1 MEFDLKNYYFNN
13 TMFLETLTA
22 KTRASLS
29 LATTE
34 KKFKAGKVI
43 YREGKTPRGVYFI
56 KKGKV
61 KIFQSN
67 QDGRKQIMYI
77 YTPGDIFG
85 YRPIIS
91 DSVHPVTAATLED
104 STFGFIS
111 APTFKKILSSN
122 PELTKAL
129 LVSLSHEFTVWV
141 NNVSVFARYPVKS
154 RVALALL
161 ILREKYKEKGR
172 YPEINL
178 SRTDLASYVG
188 SVKETVVRTLQD
200 FRNANLIL
208 TTGRKIKILKP
219 DVLMGIA
226 NFY

>member
-1 MEFDLKNYYFNN
+1 MEFNIKNYYFNN
-13 TMFLETLTA
+13 SAILDSLTP
-22 KTRASLS
+22 KTRNSLS
-29 LATTE
+29 SIATV
-34 KKFKAGKVI
+34 KKFRAGKVI

-61 KIFQSN
+61 KIYQSN

-91 DSVHPVTAATLED
+91 NSIHPVTAATLED
-104 STFGFIS
+104 CTFNYIS
-111 APTFKKILSSN
+111 ATAFRKILSENS
-122 PELTKAL
+122 ELSRAL
-129 LVSLSHEFTVWV
+129 LTSLSHEFTVWV
-141 NNVSVFARYPVKS
+141 NNISVFARYPVKS

-161 ILREKYKEKGR
+161 ILREKYKENGK
-172 YPEINL
+172 YTDINL

-188 SVKETVVRTLQD
+188 SVKETVVRTLQE
-200 FRNANLIL
+200 FRNADLIL
-208 TTGRKIKILKP
+208 TNGRKIKILNPETLK
-219 DVLMGIA
+219 GIS

>member
-1 MEFDLKNYYFNN
+1 MELDLKKYYFNN
-13 TMFLETLTA
+13 DSFFETLTA

-29 LATTE
+29 NATTV
-34 KKFKAGKVI
+34 KRFKSGKII

-61 KIFQSN
+61 KIYQSN

-77 YTPGDIFG
+77 YKTGDLFG
-85 YRPIIS
+85 YRPIIC

-104 STFGFIS
+104 CTFGYIS
-111 APTFKKILSSN
+111 ANSFRKILSSN

-129 LVSLSHEFTVWV
+129 LVSLSHEFSVWV

-161 ILREKYKEKGR
+161 ILREKYKEKGK
-172 YPEINL
+172 YIEINL

-188 SVKETVVRTLQD
+188 SVKETVVRTLQE
-200 FRNANLIL
+200 FRNADLIL
-208 TTGRKIKILKP
+208 TSGRKIKILKP
-219 DVLMGIA
+219 ETLKGIA